1 MTSSKDN
8 PMTLTF
14 RCPAELE
21 GVLPPPVPAAQG
33 LPAWL
38 KAMPSQAFNA
48 INGRD
53 ENTVKRCPPFVDA
66 MTSGFLLPLICDLRV
81 ENGEFT
87 WDNEIPPGGSVSF
100 SRSPV
105 GFHDGSQVIGSPLFE
120 DDRFLIKF
128 HNLWTI
134 EAPEGYALLF
144 THPAN
149 RFDLPFTT
157 LTGLV
162 DCDRYHDNWIH
173 FPAHWHDANF
183 SGVLPKGTPV
193 AQCIPVKRETWVART
208 LPFTAEETSARTISQ
223 RRSTVS
229 QASTGASSAPE
240 PLTAQE
246 FRGGARPQEETA
258 ARRNRQRHDGTAEQL
273 RAFARRQPDARFAGV
288 ALPHFQQTPSQLRP
302 RDGIARPQR
311 HDAPKSFRRR
321 RIVAI
326 QQHDLSEPAQTDRA
340 GPAPP

>member
-1 MTSSKDN
+1 MEQDVTSSKEN

-21 GVLPPPVPAAQG
+21 GVLPPPVPAASG
-33 LPAWL
+33 LPDWL
-38 KAMPSQAFNA
+38 KTMPSQAFNA
-48 INGRD
+48 LNGRD

-66 MTSGFLLPLICDLRV
+66 MTCGFLIPLMCDLRV

-87 WDNEIPPGGSVSF
+87 WDNEIPPGGAVSF
-100 SRSPV
+100 ARSPV

-134 EAPEGYALLF
+134 EAPEGYAVLF

-173 FPAHWHDANF
+173 FPAHWHDASF

-193 AQCIPVKRETWVART
+193 AQCMPVKRENWVAHT
-208 LPFTAEETSARTISQ
+208 MPFTAEESQ
-223 RRSTVS
+223 RAHDLTTAIDR
-229 QASTGASSAPE
+229 E
-240 PLTAQE
+240 PGLY
-246 FRGGARPQEETA
+246 
-258 ARRNRQRHDGTAEQL
+258 
-273 RAFARRQPDARFAGV
+273 RRQ
-288 ALPHFQQTPSQLRP
+288 
-302 RDGIARPQR
+302 
-311 HDAPKSFRRR
+311 FR
-321 RIVAI
+321 A
-326 QQHDLSEPAQTDRA
+326 
-340 GPAPP
+340 